1 MWAARCFIDEAAC
14 RNGFRRKNSPIPR
27 ERESVLNAD
36 IVSVGDALFRNT
48 PGQTFR
54 VVK

>member
-1 MWAARCFIDEAAC
+1 MTDAIDT
-14 RNGFRRKNSPIPR
+14 SPNPNP
-27 ERESVLNAD
+27 SNAN